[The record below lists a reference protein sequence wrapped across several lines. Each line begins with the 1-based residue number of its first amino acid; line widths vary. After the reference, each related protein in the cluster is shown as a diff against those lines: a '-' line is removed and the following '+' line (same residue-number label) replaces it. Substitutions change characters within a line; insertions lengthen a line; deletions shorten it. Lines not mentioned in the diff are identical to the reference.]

1 MSFNNLWGLLGLLAI
16 PILILIYFLKQ
27 KYVEKPVSSTFIW
40 KKSLKYVKTKIP
52 INVIISLLLI
62 LQILVVLVASFALS
76 DPVIK
81 AFSSKE
87 TIIVIDS
94 SASMMAENDEGKTR
108 FELAVAQAKE
118 DANSAGE
125 NSKITVI
132 AAGDKAKFVIE
143 RSSEKHEIVNAL
155 EKITCDYGVA
165 DFDGAKELVKNIQ
178 KLNKEVKVKYYTD
191 KTYEEVTGF
200 EYIDFSKENDMNL
213 AITKVKEGT
222 FRNDYTFNVDI
233 TNYGQEE
240 VKNVKL
246 TATIVS
252 EGQEYVFTT
261 PEESLINIPAGE
273 SKTIQVLP
281 NISSLEAGTGLKID
295 SFETYTSAKF
305 EIKVEDAIL
314 EDNIRSIYSTE
325 KKPLKILYVS
335 EHVEYLEDQQDEN
348 GNPIVN
354 EKKFTILLTVLRG
367 MGYTINPKTDIYK
380 SINDVNNIEGY
391 DLYIFE
397 GKGTMPEVLPTDG
410 AVWFINPDGD
420 IVGTD
425 IKVIVDEDG
434 QDEMADRY
442 PIQQFP
448 STGSSAFEKITTN
461 VPTAGLYL
469 GRYRVMAFPG
479 HYERLYSAGGQA
491 VIATGIEEANN
502 TRVMIFAFDIYNS
515 NLPVNF
521 IAFPILVNNLV
532 QYSVPEAAE
541 TNEYVINDILE
552 FNAPVGATNV
562 ELRDPNDVPVYSTEN
577 ATFEYTLD
585 EVGVYSVYVSYQ
597 DETKNEVIRIPVSIA
612 LEESDINSQGFAEV
626 VQSPDITAAL
636 DRRDLQIWPYFLAAL
651 LLLLLAEWGVYYKD
665 EF

>member
-1 MSFNNLWGLLGLLAI
+1 
-16 PILILIYFLKQ
+16 
-27 KYVEKPVSSTFIW
+27 
-40 KKSLKYVKTKIP
+40 
-52 INVIISLLLI
+52 
-62 LQILVVLVASFALS
+62 
-76 DPVIK
+76 
-81 AFSSKE
+81 
-87 TIIVIDS
+87 
-94 SASMMAENDEGKTR
+94 
-108 FELAVAQAKE
+108 
-118 DANSAGE
+118 
-125 NSKITVI
+125 
-132 AAGDKAKFVIE
+132 
-143 RSSEKHEIVNAL
+143 
-155 EKITCDYGVA
+155 
-165 DFDGAKELVKNIQ
+165 
-178 KLNKEVKVKYYTD
+178 
-191 KTYEEVTGF
+191 
-200 EYIDFSKENDMNL
+200 
-213 AITKVKEGT
+213 
-222 FRNDYTFNVDI
+222 
-233 TNYGQEE
+233 
-240 VKNVKL
+240 
-246 TATIVS
+246 
-252 EGQEYVFTT
+252 
-261 PEESLINIPAGE
+261 
-273 SKTIQVLP
+273 
-281 NISSLEAGTGLKID
+281 
-295 SFETYTSAKF
+295 
-305 EIKVEDAIL
+305 
-314 EDNIRSIYSTE
+314 
-325 KKPLKILYVS
+325 LYVS

-491 VIATGIEEANN
+491 VIATGIEEENN

-532 QYSVPEAAE
+532 QYSVPEAAQ

-577 ATFEYTLD
+577 ATFDLTIYDDLLTEAEGKEFTSPNVP
-585 EVGVYSVYVSYQ
+585 EP
-597 DETKNEVIRIPVSIA
+597 TA
-612 LEESDINSQGFAEV
+612 L
-626 VQSPDITAAL
+626 
-636 DRRDLQIWPYFLAAL
+636 AL
-651 LLLLLAEWGVYYKD
+651 LALGVAGLALKRKVA
-665 EF
+665 